1 MAAASHL
8 DTLDYAKK
16 LEAAGVPKAQAEL
29 QASALNDALAG
40 SVVSRSDL
48 SNLAQG
54 IDGEFASLQ
63 AKIDARF
70 QQVDARFDNVDARF
84 DNVDAR
90 FDARFDNV
98 DARFDAMLANVD
110 SRFHN
115 VDARFDAML
124 ANVDARFDNVDLKL
138 AHLESRVDAR
148 IGSVELKLGGKIET
162 LQWMLGVIVAMNA
175 AVLVQL
181 FLK

>member
-1 MAAASHL
+1 MATASRL

-29 QASALNDALAG
+29 QASALNDALAS
-40 SVVSRSDL
+40 SVASSSDL
-48 SNLAQG
+48 SNLEQA
-54 IDGEFASLQ
+54 IDGRFASLQ

-90 FDARFDNV
+90 FD
-98 DARFDAMLANVD
+98 
-110 SRFHN
+110 H
-115 VDARFDAML
+115 
-124 ANVDARFDNVDLKL
+124 VDLKL
-138 AHLESRVDAR
+138 AHLESRVEAR

-162 LQWMLGVIVAMNA
+162 LQWMFGVMVAMNA

>member
-29 QASALNDALAG
+29 QATALNDALAG
-40 SVVSRSDL
+40 AVASRSDL
-48 SNLAQG
+48 SNLAQR
-54 IDGEFASLQ
+54 IDGNFASLQ
-63 AKIDARF
+63 AKMDGRF
-70 QQVDARFDNVDARF
+70 QDVDG
-84 DNVDAR
+84 
-90 FDARFDNV
+90 
-98 DARFDAMLANVD
+98 RFDAMLANID
-110 SRFHN
+110 ARFQS
-115 VDARFDAML
+115 VDARFDAL
-124 ANVDARFDNVDLKL
+124 LDNIDARFHNVDVKL
-138 AHLESRVDAR
+138 AHLESRLEAR

-162 LQWMLGVIVAMNA
+162 LQWMFGVIVAMNA

>member
-1 MAAASHL
+1 MAAASPL

-29 QASALNDALAG
+29 QASALNAALAG
-40 SVVSRSDL
+40 SVASRSDL
-48 SNLAQG
+48 STLAQR
-54 IDGEFASLQ
+54 IDANFASLQ

-70 QQVDARFDNVDARF
+70 QEVDGRF

-90 FDARFDNV
+90 FDALLGNVDARFQSV
-98 DARFDAMLANVD
+98 DARFDALLGNI
-110 SRFHN
+110 
-115 VDARFDAML
+115 DARFH
-124 ANVDARFDNVDLKL
+124 NVDLKL
-138 AHLESRVDAR
+138 AHLESRLEAR

-162 LQWMLGVIVAMNA
+162 LQWMFGVIVAMNA

>member
-1 MAAASHL
+1 MATASRL

-29 QASALNDALAG
+29 QASALNDALAS
-40 SVVSRSDL
+40 SVASSSDL
-48 SNLAQG
+48 SNLEQA
-54 IDGEFASLQ
+54 IDGRFASLQ

-84 DNVDAR
+84 D
-90 FDARFDNV
+90 
-98 DARFDAMLANVD
+98 
-110 SRFHN
+110 H
-115 VDARFDAML
+115 
-124 ANVDARFDNVDLKL
+124 VDLKL
-138 AHLESRVDAR
+138 AHLESRVEAR
-148 IGSVELKLGGKIET
+148 IGSVELKLGRKIET
-162 LQWMLGVIVAMNA
+162 LQWMFGVIVAMNA

>member
-1 MAAASHL
+1 MATASPL

-29 QASALNDALAG
+29 QASALNDALA
-40 SVVSRSDL
+40 SSAASSSDL
-48 SNLAQG
+48 SNLEQA
-54 IDGEFASLQ
+54 IDGRFASLQ

-90 FDARFDNV
+90 FD
-98 DARFDAMLANVD
+98 
-110 SRFHN
+110 H
-115 VDARFDAML
+115 
-124 ANVDARFDNVDLKL
+124 VDLKL
-138 AHLESRVDAR
+138 AHLESRVEAS

-162 LQWMLGVIVAMNA
+162 LQWMFGVIVAMNA

>member
-1 MAAASHL
+1 MATASPL

-29 QASALNDALAG
+29 QASALNDALA
-40 SVVSRSDL
+40 SSAASSSDL
-48 SNLAQG
+48 SNLEQA
-54 IDGEFASLQ
+54 IDGRFASLQ

-84 DNVDAR
+84 DNVD
-90 FDARFDNV
+90 
-98 DARFDAMLANVD
+98 
-110 SRFHN
+110 
-115 VDARFDAML
+115 
-124 ANVDARFDNVDLKL
+124 LKL
-138 AHLESRVDAR
+138 AHLESRLEAR
-148 IGSVELKLGGKIET
+148 IGSVDLRLGGKIET
-162 LQWMLGVIVAMNA
+162 LQWMFGVMVAMNA

>member
-1 MAAASHL
+1 MAATSHL

-29 QASALNDALAG
+29 QASALNDALAS
-40 SVVSRSDL
+40 SVASRSDL
-48 SNLAQG
+48 SNLAQR
-54 IDGEFASLQ
+54 IDGNFASLE

-70 QQVDARFDNVDARF
+70 REVEARFDGRFDNVDG
-84 DNVDAR
+84 
-90 FDARFDNV
+90 
-98 DARFDAMLANVD
+98 
-110 SRFHN
+110 RFH
-115 VDARFDAML
+115 D
-124 ANVDARFDNVDLKL
+124 VDLEL
-138 AHLESRVDAR
+138 AHLESRLEAR

-162 LQWMLGVIVAMNA
+162 LQWMFGVIVAMNA

>member
-1 MAAASHL
+1 MATASRL

-29 QASALNDALAG
+29 QASALNDALAS
-40 SVVSRSDL
+40 SVASSSDL
-48 SNLAQG
+48 SNLEQA
-54 IDGEFASLQ
+54 IDGRFASLQ

-84 DNVDAR
+84 DHVDAR
-90 FDARFDNV
+90 FD
-98 DARFDAMLANVD
+98 
-110 SRFHN
+110 H
-115 VDARFDAML
+115 
-124 ANVDARFDNVDLKL
+124 VDLKL
-138 AHLESRVDAR
+138 AHLESRVEAR

-162 LQWMLGVIVAMNA
+162 LQWMFGVMVAMNA

>member
-29 QASALNDALAG
+29 QATALNDALAG
-40 SVVSRSDL
+40 AVASRSDL
-48 SNLAQG
+48 SNLAQR
-54 IDGEFASLQ
+54 IDGNFASLQ
-63 AKIDARF
+63 AKMDGRF
-70 QQVDARFDNVDARF
+70 QDVDG
-84 DNVDAR
+84 
-90 FDARFDNV
+90 
-98 DARFDAMLANVD
+98 RFDAMLANID
-110 SRFHN
+110 AHFHN
-115 VDARFDAML
+115 VD
-124 ANVDARFDNVDLKL
+124 VKL
-138 AHLESRVDAR
+138 AHLESRLEAR

-162 LQWMLGVIVAMNA
+162 LQWMFGVIVAMNA

>member
-1 MAAASHL
+1 MATASRL

-29 QASALNDALAG
+29 QASALNDALAS
-40 SVVSRSDL
+40 SVASSSDL
-48 SNLAQG
+48 SNLEQA
-54 IDGEFASLQ
+54 IDGRFASLQ

-90 FDARFDNV
+90 FD
-98 DARFDAMLANVD
+98 
-110 SRFHN
+110 H
-115 VDARFDAML
+115 
-124 ANVDARFDNVDLKL
+124 VDLKL
-138 AHLESRVDAR
+138 AHLESRVEAR

-162 LQWMLGVIVAMNA
+162 LQWMFGVIVAMNA

>member
-29 QASALNDALAG
+29 QATALNDALAG
-40 SVVSRSDL
+40 AVASRSDL
-48 SNLAQG
+48 SNLAQR
-54 IDGEFASLQ
+54 IDGKFASLQ
-63 AKIDARF
+63 AKMDGRF
-70 QQVDARFDNVDARF
+70 QDVDG
-84 DNVDAR
+84 
-90 FDARFDNV
+90 
-98 DARFDAMLANVD
+98 RFDAMLANI
-110 SRFHN
+110 
-115 VDARFDAML
+115 DARFQS
-124 ANVDARFDNVDLKL
+124 VDVKL
-138 AHLESRVDAR
+138 AHLESRLEAR

-162 LQWMLGVIVAMNA
+162 LQWMFGVIVAMNA

>member
-29 QASALNDALAG
+29 QATALNDALAG
-40 SVVSRSDL
+40 AVASRSDL
-48 SNLAQG
+48 SNLAQR
-54 IDGEFASLQ
+54 IDGNFASLQ
-63 AKIDARF
+63 AKMDGRF
-70 QQVDARFDNVDARF
+70 QDVDG
-84 DNVDAR
+84 
-90 FDARFDNV
+90 
-98 DARFDAMLANVD
+98 RFDAMLANID
-110 SRFHN
+110 ARFHN
-115 VDARFDAML
+115 VD
-124 ANVDARFDNVDLKL
+124 VKL
-138 AHLESRVDAR
+138 AHLESRLEAR

-162 LQWMLGVIVAMNA
+162 LQWMFGVIVAMNA

>member
-29 QASALNDALAG
+29 QATALNDALAG
-40 SVVSRSDL
+40 AVASRSDL
-48 SNLAQG
+48 SNLAQR
-54 IDGEFASLQ
+54 IDGNFASLQ
-63 AKIDARF
+63 AKMDGRF
-70 QQVDARFDNVDARF
+70 QDVDG
-84 DNVDAR
+84 
-90 FDARFDNV
+90 
-98 DARFDAMLANVD
+98 RFDAMLANI
-110 SRFHN
+110 
-115 VDARFDAML
+115 DARFQS
-124 ANVDARFDNVDLKL
+124 VDVKL
-138 AHLESRVDAR
+138 AHLASRLEAR

-162 LQWMLGVIVAMNA
+162 LQWMFGVIVAMNA

>member
-29 QASALNDALAG
+29 QATALNDALAG
-40 SVVSRSDL
+40 AVASRSDL
-48 SNLAQG
+48 SNLAQR
-54 IDGEFASLQ
+54 IDGNFASLQ
-63 AKIDARF
+63 AKMDGRFQDVDGGFDAMLDNIDARF
-70 QQVDARFDNVDARF
+70 QSVDV
-84 DNVDAR
+84 
-90 FDARFDNV
+90 
-98 DARFDAMLANVD
+98 
-110 SRFHN
+110 
-115 VDARFDAML
+115 
-124 ANVDARFDNVDLKL
+124 KL
-138 AHLESRVDAR
+138 AHLESRLEAR

-162 LQWMLGVIVAMNA
+162 LQWMFGVIVAMNA

>member
-1 MAAASHL
+1 MATASPL

-29 QASALNDALAG
+29 QASALNDALA
-40 SVVSRSDL
+40 SSAASSRDL
-48 SNLAQG
+48 SNLEQA
-54 IDGEFASLQ
+54 IDGRFASLE

-70 QQVDARFDNVDARF
+70 QQADARFDNVDARF

-90 FDARFDNV
+90 FD
-98 DARFDAMLANVD
+98 
-110 SRFHN
+110 
-115 VDARFDAML
+115 
-124 ANVDARFDNVDLKL
+124 NVDLKL
-138 AHLESRVDAR
+138 AHLESRLEAR
-148 IGSVELKLGGKIET
+148 IGSVDLRLGGKIET
-162 LQWMLGVIVAMNA
+162 LQWMFGVMVAMNA

>member
-29 QASALNDALAG
+29 QATALNDALAG
-40 SVVSRSDL
+40 AVASRSDL
-48 SNLAQG
+48 SNLAQR
-54 IDGEFASLQ
+54 IDGNFASLQ
-63 AKIDARF
+63 AKMDGRF
-70 QQVDARFDNVDARF
+70 QDVDG
-84 DNVDAR
+84 R
-90 FDARFDNV
+90 FDALLDNI
-98 DARFDAMLANVD
+98 DA
-110 SRFHN
+110 RFHN
-115 VDARFDAML
+115 VD
-124 ANVDARFDNVDLKL
+124 VKL
-138 AHLESRVDAR
+138 AHLESRLEAR

-162 LQWMLGVIVAMNA
+162 LQWMFGVIVAMNA